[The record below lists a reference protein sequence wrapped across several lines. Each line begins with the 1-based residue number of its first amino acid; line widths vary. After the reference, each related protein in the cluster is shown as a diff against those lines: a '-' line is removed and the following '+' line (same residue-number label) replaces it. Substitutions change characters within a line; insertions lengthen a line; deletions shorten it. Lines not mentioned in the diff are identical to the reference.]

1 LRFAFTV
8 RFFLCLGQFHVY
20 AVLTPS
26 INFKPV
32 YKKEEKKKK
41 NSHRIPAKEE
51 KKTTNNKKKKRKEKK
66 RGEKETTCV
75 LCDCLSVCIPM
86 LLVPIVSVSG
96 QLVIWF
102 VKCLRDEK
110 RRIKNNTTT
119 KQQIQQRQR

>member
-1 LRFAFTV
+1 LSILRITLKKKKKKKCLAGSARTSLRFAFTV

-66 RGEKETTCV
+66 RKEE
-75 LCDCLSVCIPM
+75 
-86 LLVPIVSVSG
+86 
-96 QLVIWF
+96 
-102 VKCLRDEK
+102 RK
-110 RRIKNNTTT
+110 RRLVSCVTV
-119 KQQIQQRQR
+119 